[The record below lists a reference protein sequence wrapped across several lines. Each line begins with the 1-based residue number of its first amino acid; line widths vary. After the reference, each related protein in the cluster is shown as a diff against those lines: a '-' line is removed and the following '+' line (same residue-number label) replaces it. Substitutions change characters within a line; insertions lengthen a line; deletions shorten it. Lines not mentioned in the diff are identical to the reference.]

1 MAGGSARGTD
11 RSGVEEAS
19 NIVAPPMRTRKE
31 MAHCGAVLM
40 CQEVQS
46 PVMGEVAPTIR
57 PVTC

>member
-1 MAGGSARGTD
+1 
-11 RSGVEEAS
+11 VEEAS